1 MLMPVEK
8 CKFGVLRVKLYI
20 CVIIIII
27 SLFSDFLR
35 VPERLTVCFL
45 WKGLEWEL
53 GRVDT
58 APRWF
63 RPACWLF

>member
-20 CVIIIII
+20 CVVIIIII
-27 SLFSDFLR
+27 ITLFSDFLR

-45 WKGLEWEL
+45 WKVLEWEL
-53 GRVDT
+53 GRVD
-58 APRWF
+58 
-63 RPACWLF
+63 